1 MGSCG
6 AYAIFKTK
14 EKKGGR
20 LRANEEKESKGEKAG
35 KHILQYTKECKVRES
50 TLLNVNCMLFFG

>member
-35 KHILQYTKECKVRES
+35 NISCNILKNAK
-50 TLLNVNCMLFFG
+50 